1 MKILSVHLKNRKG
14 EVAMAEEIKQEAL
27 KIRSQGLSVFSTKV
41 DKTPAIR
48 KQNRIVELR
57 SKLQTTAE
65 MEIDFSHPQVAG
77 IAVNCGPIP
86 DQNRDLEC
94 LDIDCPNLSKTF
106 LDELCASTPELGEK
120 LKGCVEK
127 TPSEGLHIFY
137 YLPLGKSK
145 CRDLAMMSPERN
157 KNWLT
162 EARARGSTKMVAPPL
177 IETKGAG
184 GYVVGFCSKAISKID
199 GTIKSYE
206 MLHGNVESIP
216 TLSAQEHDFLLAF
229 AGSYDE
235 RSLKKFVTANPE
247 PIQKYESD
255 KRAALE
261 QWRAETPWNEILPES
276 YKVVEVKPDYYI
288 CWHPDSSDLQTPNAV
303 CGAKAG
309 GLDRYW
315 SFSPNDWRLPANT
328 PLTKDYVFCASR
340 GWVTGSKEWKTFY
353 ATVFAKYAP
362 KFEVEPINMERI
374 DEFFEEATKGKPK
387 NKIKVK
393 KYLDVI
399 PDESIDF
406 PGWINTY
413 VDYCMRN
420 ALYPEK
426 RIAVASALGMFSALI
441 GRAVMGP
448 GELKLNLYMV
458 VLGLT
463 ANGKDYPRKLN
474 ARICMEIDEADLLLT
489 KVGSRE
495 GLEEKVMQGPKFLM
509 ADEGAFDLE
518 KMKSGDIRY
527 TDVMGSLLELFTS
540 NYIKRRAR
548 AGEDDDGN
556 YIRYPFLSV
565 MTSSTP
571 EEYFKALSPKF
582 IRSGFY
588 NRLLILQASLR
599 GRMNVRAMT
608 TTEPIPEFLIE
619 TAAKLVA
626 MNGNLVPGDARRE
639 LNDMGVDQ
647 MQNESLNKIEN
658 DARIMQL
665 SEDAL
670 QYFQEEVWKN
680 DDAYSEY
687 QKRGEEEKAASCAR
701 LPEMALKVSCLWELS
716 RDIKATELSLEAVMA
731 GMRFVK
737 EVNSR
742 QTANT
747 VMISDTKFGEITDKL
762 IKLVET
768 SGVEIEPGV
777 SGIKMTEAKKF
788 LRKSVHNGQSVDDA
802 IRYLQDCGEIKVKR
816 ASSGNTMYLIINDQ
830 QPSQSQPLEQ
840 PKVTS

>member
-1 MKILSVHLKNRKG
+1 MV
-14 EVAMAEEIKQEAL
+14 EEIKQEAL
-27 KIRSQGLSVFSTKV
+27 RVRSQGLSVFSAKV

-65 MEIDFSHPQVAG
+65 MEVDFSHPQVAG
-77 IAVNCGPIP
+77 IAVNCGPVP
-86 DQNRDLEC
+86 NQDKDLEC
-94 LDIDCPNLSKTF
+94 LDIDCTSLSKVF
-106 LDELCASTPELGEK
+106 IDDLCKSLPELGEK

-127 TPSEGLHIFY
+127 TPSDGLHIFY
-137 YLPLGKSK
+137 YVPLGKSK
-145 CRDLAMMSPERN
+145 CRDIALMSSERSRH
-157 KNWLT
+157 WLIEST
-162 EARARGSTKMVAPPL
+162 ARGATKKVAPPL

-184 GYVVGFCSKAISKID
+184 GYVVGFLSKAISKVD
-199 GTIKSYE
+199 GLIKSYE
-206 MLHGNVESIP
+206 MVHGSVETIP
-216 TLSAQEHDFLLAF
+216 MLTAAEHDFLLSF
-229 AGSYDE
+229 AATYDE
-235 RSLKKFVTANPE
+235 RSLKKFTSAHPE
-247 PIQKYESD
+247 PIKQYEAE
-255 KRAALE
+255 KRTAMD
-261 QWRAETPWNEILPES
+261 QWRAETPWNEILPDS
-276 YKVVEVKPDYYI
+276 YRVVEVGPEYYV
-288 CWHPDSSDLQTPNAV
+288 CWHPDSSDHKTPNAV
-303 CGAKAG
+303 CGSKAG

-340 GWVTGSKEWKTFY
+340 GWTTGSKEWKTFY
-353 ATVFAKYAP
+353 ASIFAKYCP
-362 KFEVEPINMERI
+362 KVEPEPINIERI
-374 DEFFEEATKGKPK
+374 DEFFEESSKNKPR
-387 NKIKVK
+387 NKIKTK
-393 KYLDVI
+393 KFLDII
-399 PDESIDF
+399 PDECIDF

-426 RIAVASALGMFSALI
+426 RIAAASALGMFSALV
-441 GRAVMGP
+441 GRSVMGP

-474 ARICMEIDEADLLLT
+474 ARICMEIDEADLLMT

-518 KMKSGDIRY
+518 KMKSGDVRY

-588 NRLLILQASLR
+588 NRLLIMQAAIR
-599 GRMNVRAMT
+599 GRMNVNAMT
-608 TTEPIPEFLIE
+608 MTEPIPEYLVE

-626 MNGNLVPGDARRE
+626 MNGNLIPGNARKV
-639 LNDMGVDQ
+639 LTDMDIEKNQ
-647 MQNESLNKIEN
+647 EESLNKIEN
-658 DARIMQL
+658 DARILTL

-687 QKRGEEEKAASCAR
+687 QKRGDEEKAASCAR

-716 RDIKATELSLEAVMA
+716 RDISATELSLEAIMA

-762 IKLVET
+762 IKLIET
-768 SGVEIEPGV
+768 SGVEIENGV
-777 SGIKMTEAKKF
+777 HGVKMTEAKRF

-802 IRYLQDCGEIKVKR
+802 IRYLQDCGEIKVVRSKT
-816 ASSGNTMYLIINDQ
+816 GNSMYLIINDQ
-830 QPSQSQPLEQ
+830 SHAQSQPLAQQEA
-840 PKVTS
+840 KG

>member
-680 DDAYSEY
+680 DDSYSEY

-840 PKVTS
+840 PKAIS

>member
-1 MKILSVHLKNRKG
+1 MV
-14 EVAMAEEIKQEAL
+14 EEIKQEAL
-27 KIRSQGLSVFSTKV
+27 KIRSHGISVFSAKV

-48 KQNRIVELR
+48 RQNRIVELR

-77 IAVNCGPIP
+77 IAVNCGTIP
-86 DQNRDLEC
+86 GQNKDLEC
-94 LDIDCPNLSKTF
+94 LDIDCPILSKTF
-106 LDELCASTPELGEK
+106 MDELCAANKDLGEK

-137 YLPLGKSK
+137 YLTQGKSK
-145 CRDLAMMSPERN
+145 CRDVAAMSSERSRAWLAES
-157 KNWLT
+157 KSK
-162 EARARGSTKMVAPPL
+162 GSTKIVAPPL

-199 GTIKSYE
+199 GTIKSYQ
-206 MLHGNVESIP
+206 MIHGNVETIP
-216 TLSAQEHDFLLAF
+216 HLTDSEHEFLLAF

-235 RSLKKFVTANPE
+235 RSVKKFTTKNPE
-247 PIQKYESD
+247 PIKHHEAD
-255 KRAALE
+255 KKVALD
-261 QWRAETPWNEILPES
+261 QWRAETSWTEILPES
-276 YKVVEVKPDYYI
+276 YKVVEVRPDYFI

-303 CGAKAG
+303 CGSKSNN
-309 GLDRYW
+309 LDRYW
-315 SFSPNDWRLPANT
+315 SFSPNDWRLPSNT
-328 PLTKDYVFCASR
+328 PLTKDFVFCASR
-340 GWVTGSKEWKTFY
+340 GWSVGSREWKTFY

-362 KFEVEPINMERI
+362 KVDVEPVDIERI
-374 DEFFEEATKGKPK
+374 EEFFEETSKGKSK
-387 NKIKVK
+387 SKVKVK
-393 KYLDVI
+393 KFLDVI

-441 GRAVMGP
+441 GRSVMGP

-518 KMKSGDIRY
+518 KMKSGDVRY

-548 AGEDDDGN
+548 AGEDDEGN

-588 NRLLILQASLR
+588 NRLLILQANIR

-608 TTEPIPEFLIE
+608 TTEPIPRYLID
-619 TAAKLVA
+619 TAAKLVT
-626 MNGNLVPGDARRE
+626 MNGNLIPGDASQE
-639 LNDMGVDQ
+639 LEDMGVDQ
-647 MQNESLNKIEN
+647 MQETSLNKIEN

-665 SEDAL
+665 SNDAL
-670 QYFQEEVWKN
+670 QFFQEEVWKN

-716 RDIKATELSLEAVMA
+716 RDINAKELSLEAIMA

-737 EVNSR
+737 EVNQR

-762 IKLVET
+762 IKLINT

-777 SGIKMTEAKKF
+777 HGIRMTEAKKF

-816 ASSGNTMYLIINDQ
+816 SATGSSMYLVINDQ
-830 QPSQSQPLEQ
+830 QSSLSQLAEQ
-840 PKVTS
+840 PAETN